1 MSASNKPEA
10 VKQKIAMLGFDAA
23 ELSYIQEHLPM
34 LPNFKRALSC
44 GRLSRLSSPAQM
56 FPGSVWP
63 TFYTASPPGEH
74 GIHHLMQWDAD
85 AMRLRRVSGEWLPNE
100 PFWRELERRGLRVI
114 ALDVPMAFPPSECAG
129 VEVSSW
135 GAHDQISSF
144 TAYPR
149 EFRAEILRHFGE
161 HPMGIEVPV
170 DKSLNER
177 MHAKKNLVRGIALK
191 SEMTRWLLTSRPW
204 DFFIA
209 VFGESHRGGHIL
221 WPDDADGESATPAS
235 ALLDVYRAL
244 DEALGEI
251 LAAINLAETT
261 VIIFALHGMG
271 ANLSQEHFVT
281 PMMDRVNAK
290 FGELEPGLFPVA
302 GAPRQRSAMRLLREN
317 VPPWLQSKI
326 ANLVPQHIRD
336 AVVDRSF
343 TSGRDWPHTP
353 GLALR
358 ADNNGY
364 IRFNVAG
371 RERQGMLESGSRSLA
386 RYADLVRESFSSL
399 RTADGSRVVG
409 DVISSD
415 DFPGNRKHRLPDLI
429 VTWNGLEPAS
439 RAESML
445 GSVVAE
451 MDTGRGGNHR
461 GVGFQIVLRPGS
473 GQAGQE
479 HQTDQPLAIAE
490 LAPMV
495 LRAFSDGGV
504 I

>member
-1 MSASNKPEA
+1 MPANNKPENS
-10 VKQKIAMLGFDAA
+10 KPKIAMLGFDAA
-23 ELSYIQEHLPM
+23 ELSYIQEHLSM

-44 GRLSRLSSPAQM
+44 GRLTQLSSPAQM

-63 TFYTASPPGEH
+63 TFYTATPPGEH

-114 ALDVPMAFPPSECAG
+114 ALDVPMAFPPKECAG

-135 GAHDQISSF
+135 GAHDQVSPF

-149 EFRAEILRHFGE
+149 ELKTEILRRFGE

-177 MHAKKNLVRGIALK
+177 MHVRKNLVSGVALK
-191 SEMTRWLLTSRPW
+191 SELVRWLLTSRPW

-221 WPDDADGESATPAS
+221 WPDAADGESSIPLS

-244 DEALGEI
+244 DEALGSI
-251 LAAINLAETT
+251 LAAINLADTT

-281 PMMDRVNAK
+281 PLMDRVNAK
-290 FGELEPGLFPVA
+290 FGELEPGLFPA
-302 GAPRQRSAMRLLREN
+302 GHAPRQRSAMRLLREN

-326 ANLVPQHIRD
+326 ANLVPQYVRD
-336 AVVDRSF
+336 AVVDRQF

-364 IRFNVAG
+364 IRFNLAG
-371 RERQGMLESGSRSLA
+371 RERNGMLEQGSKSLA
-386 RYADLVRESFSSL
+386 RYSDLVRESFKSL
-399 RTADGSRVVG
+399 RTPDGSRVIG
-409 DVISSD
+409 DVISSE
-415 DFPGNRKHRLPDLI
+415 DFPGKRTNFLPDLI

-439 RAESML
+439 RTESTL
-445 GSVVAE
+445 GTLVAE

-473 GQAGQE
+473 EQGGRE
-479 HQTDQPLAIAE
+479 HPSEPLAITE
-490 LAPMV
+490 LASTV
-495 LRAFSDGGV
+495 LRAFSDGGA